1 LVRSFVL
8 TEKERETI
16 RDYMVNLPE
25 RMPGRVRRMRH
36 WLFKTDLDEM
46 ESDIEL
52 LRSLKEF
59 EVPIGRTKGEGWTD
73 QRGTFFVKGTEAD
86 GQSTQ

>member
-1 LVRSFVL
+1 MRSFIL

-16 RDYMVNLPE
+16 RDYMENLPE

-46 ESDIEL
+46 ESDIKL
-52 LRSLKEF
+52 LRVLKEF

-73 QRGTFFVKGTEAD
+73 QRGKFVVKRTDAE
-86 GQSTQ
+86 

>member
-1 LVRSFVL
+1 VRSFIL

-16 RDYMVNLPE
+16 RDYMENLPE

-46 ESDIEL
+46 ELDIKL
-52 LRSLKEF
+52 LRVLKEF
-59 EVPIGRTKGEGWTD
+59 EVPIGRSKGEGWTD
-73 QRGTFFVKGTEAD
+73 QRGLFIVKRTDAE
-86 GQSTQ
+86 

>member
-1 LVRSFVL
+1 MRSYVL
-8 TEKERETI
+8 IEKEREVI
-16 RDYMVNLPE
+16 RDYIENLPE

-46 ESDIEL
+46 ESDIKL
-52 LRSLKEF
+52 LRVLKEF

-73 QRGTFFVKGTEAD
+73 QRGKFVVKRTDAE
-86 GQSTQ
+86 

>member
-1 LVRSFVL
+1 MVRSFIL

-16 RDYMVNLPE
+16 RDYMENLPE

-46 ESDIEL
+46 ESDIKL
-52 LRSLKEF
+52 LRVLKEF
-59 EVPIGRTKGEGWTD
+59 EVPIGRSKGEGWTE
-73 QRGTFFVKGTEAD
+73 QRGKFVVKRTEAE
-86 GQSTQ
+86 

>member
-1 LVRSFVL
+1 MRSFVL

-16 RDYMVNLPE
+16 RDYMENLPE

-46 ESDIEL
+46 ESDIKL
-52 LRSLKEF
+52 LRVLKEF

-73 QRGTFFVKGTEAD
+73 QRGKFVVKRTDAE
-86 GQSTQ
+86 

>member
-1 LVRSFVL
+1 MVRSFIL

-16 RDYMVNLPE
+16 RDYMENLPE

-46 ESDIEL
+46 ELDIKL
-52 LRSLKEF
+52 LRVLKEF
-59 EVPIGRTKGEGWTD
+59 EVPIGRSKGEGWTD
-73 QRGTFFVKGTEAD
+73 QRGLFVVKRTEAE
-86 GQSTQ
+86 

>member
-1 LVRSFVL
+1 MRSFIL

-16 RDYMVNLPE
+16 RDYMENLPE

-46 ESDIEL
+46 ESDIKL
-52 LRSLKEF
+52 LRVLKEF

-73 QRGTFFVKGTEAD
+73 QRGKFVVKRTEAE
-86 GQSTQ
+86 

>member
-1 LVRSFVL
+1 LVRSFIL

-16 RDYMVNLPE
+16 RDYMENLPE

-46 ESDIEL
+46 ELDIKL
-52 LRSLKEF
+52 LRVLKEF
-59 EVPIGRTKGEGWTD
+59 EVPIGRSKGEGWTD
-73 QRGTFFVKGTEAD
+73 QRGLFIVKRTDAE
-86 GQSTQ
+86 